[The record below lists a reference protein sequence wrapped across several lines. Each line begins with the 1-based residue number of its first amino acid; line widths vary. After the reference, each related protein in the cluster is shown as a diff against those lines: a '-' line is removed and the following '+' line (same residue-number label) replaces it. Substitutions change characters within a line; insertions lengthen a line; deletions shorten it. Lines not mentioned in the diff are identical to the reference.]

1 VNVWHAGRSAG
12 IPVGS
17 PRTEVVVVVELIG
30 VDDEIG
36 VDVVLDVDLLVDE
49 TGVLDVLDV
58 DLLVDALELLVVA
71 TPTS

>member
-1 VNVWHAGRSAG
+1 M
-12 IPVGS
+12 GS
-17 PRTEVVVVVELIG
+17 PRTEVVVVELIG

-36 VDVVLDVDLLVDE
+36 VDVVPDVDLLVDE

-58 DLLVDALELLVVA
+58 DLLVDTLELLLVA